1 MNIGK
6 NVPPHWRFLG
16 LIMVACVTIWSFAF
30 YTKEIKTYKNT
41 VSVIGVATKDV
52 VSDFAK
58 WKIDV
63 AARSLDRSQ
72 NISVVYQNQKSI
84 LNFLYQKGF
93 TDNEISDETVT
104 VDAIY
109 KQNPNGYGF
118 TDEISSYETR
128 LTFTIS
134 TKNVTKVSRTVN
146 ELRAYSEENGI
157 NLNNNYVEYSYLPF
171 ESEKIP
177 LLEKAIIDAQNR
189 ADALVHATK
198 GVSRTRIGKI
208 VSAQQGVFQVNAS
221 NDNSVSDYGN
231 FDTGSIEKTI
241 RATVTVE
248 FQAN

>member
-1 MNIGK
+1 MNLGK
-6 NVPPHWRFLG
+6 NVPPHWQFLG
-16 LIMVACVTIWSFAF
+16 LIMIICVTIWSFAF

-63 AARSLDRSQ
+63 VARSMDRSQ
-72 NISVVYQNQKSI
+72 NISVVYQNQQK
-84 LNFLYQKGF
+84 LLDFLHQKGF
-93 TDNEISDETVT
+93 STDEMSGETVT
-104 VDAIY
+104 VDTIY

-118 TDEISSYETR
+118 TDEVGNYETR

-134 TKNVTKVSRTVN
+134 TKNVAKVSKVVN
-146 ELRAYSEENGI
+146 ELRAYAEENGI
-157 NLNNNYVEYSYLPF
+157 NLNTNNVEYSYLPF

-189 ADALVHATK
+189 ANALVNATK
-198 GVSRTRIGKI
+198 GVSKTRIGKI

-231 FDTGSIEKTI
+231 FDTGSVEKTI